1 MTGPSTMFTCRR
13 LTKRFKRQAALL
25 AVDWDVSAGHIV
37 GLLGSNGAGKST
49 LLRHMIGLYLP
60 TRGTCETLGCD
71 TAKLGPAQLA
81 RIGYVH
87 QEGELLDWMRV
98 EQLIRYVR
106 AYYAHWNQALV
117 EQYISDFA
125 IDLRP
130 RVGTLSPGQRQ
141 KLAILL
147 AIGHEPDLLILDEPA
162 SALDPLARSAFLD
175 LLVELIQQ
183 EGRTIVISSH
193 ILSDVEKVIDH
204 VTIMD
209 QGRIR
214 EDCSFDQLQEHYAGV
229 LVTALD
235 QDLPQYTAPA
245 GVALLER
252 TARTMRLRVEA
263 QALDTLNQQAGQ
275 WHASLETHT
284 LPLEQLYE
292 LVIRRAPGTHRPKE
306 VA

>member
-1 MTGPSTMFTCRR
+1 
-13 LTKRFKRQAALL
+13 LTKRFKKLTALE
-25 AVDWDVSAGHIV
+25 AVDWEVSSGHIV

-60 TRGTCETLGCD
+60 TQGTCETLGCD
-71 TAKLGPAQLA
+71 AATLGPDQLF

-98 EQLIRYVR
+98 GQLIRYVR
-106 AYYAHWNQALV
+106 AYYPLWNDALV
-117 EQYISDFA
+117 EQYMTDFE
-125 IDLRP
+125 IDQKP

-141 KLAILL
+141 KVAILL

-175 LLVELIQQ
+175 LLVELIQK

-204 VTIMD
+204 VTIMHRA
-209 QGRIR
+209 RII
-214 EDCSFDQLQEHYAGV
+214 EDCSFDRLQERYANV

-235 QDLPQYTAPA
+235 RDLPD
-245 GVALLER
+245 ALSITGTRVIER
-252 TARTMRLRVEA
+252 TARKMIIQAEE
-263 QALDTLNQQAGQ
+263 QALKTLKSRAEQ
-275 WHASLETHT
+275 WNASIEIQT
-284 LPLEQLYE
+284 LSLEQLYKR
-292 LVIRRAPGTHRPKE
+292 VIDSVNGAHRSKE